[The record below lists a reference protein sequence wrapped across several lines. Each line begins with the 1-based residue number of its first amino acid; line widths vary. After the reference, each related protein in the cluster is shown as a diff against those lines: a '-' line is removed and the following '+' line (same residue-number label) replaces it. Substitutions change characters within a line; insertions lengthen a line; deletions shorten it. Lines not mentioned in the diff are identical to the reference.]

1 MDLSAEASRAHRG
14 GALDEIFTVYSI
26 VNTLTDN
33 LPAIVAVQL
42 LVDGHQ
48 VDTLAGHVDVRRPLM
63 KDLRWTELP
72 PMRWIRHPRPTVA
85 IAVSVAG
92 SPAAQT
98 QARSAG

>member
-1 MDLSAEASRAHRG
+1 MAVPVTFPSGVVKLILWRC
-14 GALDEIFTVYSI
+14 VYSI

-72 PMRWIRHPRPTVA
+72 SNP
-85 IAVSVAG
+85 
-92 SPAAQT
+92 
-98 QARSAG
+98 